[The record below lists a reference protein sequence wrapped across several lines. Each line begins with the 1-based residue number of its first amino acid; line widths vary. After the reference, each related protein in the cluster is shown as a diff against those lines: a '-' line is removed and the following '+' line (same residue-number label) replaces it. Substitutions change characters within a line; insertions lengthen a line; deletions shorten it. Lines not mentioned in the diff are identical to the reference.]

1 MPAESAERCA
11 TERRV
16 FVAGASGAVG
26 QPLVRLLL
34 ADGWQV
40 YGATRSAANAEQLR
54 SLGIEPVVVDVF
66 DGAALQAHMLHCA
79 PAAVIHQ
86 LTDLRGIN
94 DPALRA
100 GLLERNAELRITGT
114 RNLVAAAVAA
124 GAKRMVAQSIAFVYA
139 DGPTP
144 YTEEQPLSKAAERQR
159 TVEAV
164 MSLEQQ
170 VLAAPLEG
178 LVLRYGHFYGPGT
191 GVDTA
196 PSGGPVHVHAAAD
209 AARKALTTGAPGIYN
224 IAEED
229 GAVSSAKAIAA
240 LGWQPTFRLN
250 ED

>member
-1 MPAESAERCA
+1 MPAGSAERCA
-11 TERRV
+11 AERRV

-40 YGATRSAANAEQLR
+40 YGATRSPANADQLQR
-54 SLGIEPVVVDVF
+54 LGAEPVVVDVF
-66 DGAALQAHMLHCA
+66 DGAALQAHMLRCA
-79 PAAVIHQ
+79 PSAVIHQ

-100 GLLERNAELRITGT
+100 GLLERNAQLRITGT
-114 RNLVAAAVAA
+114 HNLVAAAVAA
-124 GAKRMVAQSIAFVYA
+124 GVKRMVAQSISFVYA

-144 YTEEQPLSKAAERQR
+144 YTEEQPLSTTAERQR

-164 MSLEQQ
+164 ASLEQQ
-170 VLAAPLEG
+170 VLTAPLEG

-191 GVDTA
+191 GAETP

-209 AARKALTTGAPGIYN
+209 AARRALTRGAPGVYN

-229 GAVSSAKAIAA
+229 GHVSSAKAITA
-240 LGWQPTFRLN
+240 LGWEPAFRLN